1 MHRQT
6 QIFGIMVNLRVKEF
20 LSENGI
26 TQRDLAERMGI
37 SPSVLSKRLNG
48 DISLRELSEIADA
61 LGVPY
66 VKLVADPDETEGEV
80 TCPQCGEKIRLT
92 FINK

>member
-20 LSENGI
+20 LSDNGI

-37 SPSVLSKRLNG
+37 SPSVLSKRING

-66 VKLVADPDETEGEV
+66 VKLVADPAETEGEV